1 MGNQNNKDN
10 IKNFYSAFE
19 KVIVPLEF
27 LARKYYCFHHHL
39 LFDSKAYKKLYEN
52 MGENKLVDSIDKSF
66 EDFENIIKSMLNSS
80 SYNNILILREWEIRC
95 YIQNIILWKQGCS
108 KYKNMYDKVGELLIK
123 LKRQNLEKKEIE
135 ETMKK
140 INDPYED
147 NINEYDD
154 NTENY
159 QQEQLLIDK
168 QKVIQAQELAL
179 LNDNFGRAL
188 ASLECYANRCAKK
201 EISNSFNYYNMFNL
215 GNTQDLDELQK
226 KAFIQTHIF
235 NLSYEDYVKNY
246 KKYDVPENMKISE
259 IIKLLNEWKSNVPK
273 DHQLMY
279 EGMINTISSLNNKKF
294 EQKFLDYS
302 EQFKNAKLD
311 PKKIASFA
319 PGIFYYNQKRVE
331 EAKNEYLDEGKITS
345 KLNINQNYKDDK
357 NAENL
362 NQQFT
367 NNYNKYL
374 EIEEFKDLK

>member
-27 LARKYYCFHHHL
+27 LARKYYCFDHHL

-66 EDFENIIKSMLNSS
+66 EDFENIIKSILNSS

-319 PGIFYYNQKRVE
+319 PGIYYYNQKRVE

>member
-27 LARKYYCFHHHL
+27 LARKYYCFDHHL

-66 EDFENIIKSMLNSS
+66 EDFENIIKSILNSS

-259 IIKLLNEWKSNVPK
+259 IIKLLNEWKLNVPK

-302 EQFKNAKLD
+302 QQFKNAKLD

>member
-27 LARKYYCFHHHL
+27 LARKHYCFNHHL

-66 EDFENIIKSMLNSS
+66 EDFENIIKSILNSS

-319 PGIFYYNQKRVE
+319 PGIYYYNQKRVE

>member
-10 IKNFYSAFE
+10 IKYFYSTFE

-27 LARKYYCFHHHL
+27 LARKYYCFDHHL

-52 MGENKLVDSIDKSF
+52 MGENELVDSIDKSF
-66 EDFENIIKSMLNSS
+66 EDFENIIKSILNSS

-140 INDPYED
+140 IYDPYED

-331 EAKNEYLDEGKITS
+331 EAKNEYLEEGKITS

>member
-10 IKNFYSAFE
+10 IKYFYSTFE

-27 LARKYYCFHHHL
+27 LARKYYCFDHHL

-52 MGENKLVDSIDKSF
+52 MGENELVDSIDKSF
-66 EDFENIIKSMLNSS
+66 EDFENIIKSILNSS

-140 INDPYED
+140 IYDPYED

>member
-1 MGNQNNKDN
+1 
-10 IKNFYSAFE
+10 
-19 KVIVPLEF
+19 
-27 LARKYYCFHHHL
+27 
-39 LFDSKAYKKLYEN
+39 

-66 EDFENIIKSMLNSS
+66 EDFENIIKSILNSS

-95 YIQNIILWKQGCS
+95 YIQNIILWKQGCL